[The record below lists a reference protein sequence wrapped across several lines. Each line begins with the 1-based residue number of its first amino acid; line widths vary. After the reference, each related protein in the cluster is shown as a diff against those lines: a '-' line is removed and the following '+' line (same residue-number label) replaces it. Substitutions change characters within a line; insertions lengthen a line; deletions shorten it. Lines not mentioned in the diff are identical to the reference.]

1 MLSITVVAS
10 SVVRSLVDNNKV
22 VSVLEGVSFVVVES
36 VTVLAVDE
44 EAI

>member
-1 MLSITVVAS
+1 VLSITVVAS